1 MAWYEKTQLGVKTD
15 YIHAYD
21 PGLLCPLER
30 REGRE
35 ALELTG
41 APLPFHGVD
50 IWHNYEVSWLDPHG
64 KPRVAIARITVPADS
79 PCLIESK
86 SMKLYFNSL
95 NQHRFTDLQAVI
107 DCASADLSHS
117 AGASVRVELLPV
129 NAVYSLTTLEGE
141 CLDDLPL
148 RDCDF
153 TPNPGHLKA
162 DRSQHV
168 EECLHSN
175 LLRSNCPVTGQPDWG
190 SVQIRYAGPRI
201 DREGLLRYLVS
212 FREHNDFHEQ
222 CVERIFRDVLAHCHP
237 ARLTIFACYTRRG
250 GLDINPWRSN
260 AEAAPGFVPRLPRQ

>member
-1 MAWYEKTQLGVKTD
+1 MAWYEKTLLGQKTD

-21 PGLLCPLER
+21 AGLLCPLPR
-30 REGRE
+30 REGRD
-35 ALELTG
+35 ALGLAG
-41 APLPFHGVD
+41 PLPFHGVD

-64 KPRVAIARITVPADS
+64 KPQVAIARIVVPADS

-95 NQHRFTDLQAVI
+95 NQHRFADREAV
-107 DCASADLSHS
+107 AATVAADLSH
-117 AGASVRVELLPV
+117 ASGGRVTVGLLPV
-129 NAVYSLTTLEGE
+129 NRPYTTALLAGD

-148 RDCDF
+148 SDCDF
-153 TPNPGHLKA
+153 HPNTAHL
-162 DRSQHV
+162 RVTGGRVV
-168 EECLHSN
+168 EETLHSN

-190 SVQIRYAGPRI
+190 SVQLSYRGPCI

-222 CVERIFRDVLAHCHP
+222 CVERIFRDVLACCRP
-237 ARLTIFACYTRRG
+237 ESLTVFACYTRRG

-260 AEAAPGFVPRLPRQ
+260 AEPAPAVLPRLARQ

>member
-35 ALELTG
+35 ALQLTD

-64 KPRVAIARITVPADS
+64 KPQVAIARIIVPADS

-95 NQHRFTDLQAVI
+95 NQHRFADRQAVI
-107 DCASADLSHS
+107 DCAAADLSHS
-117 AGASVRVELLPV
+117 AGAGVTVELLPV
-129 NAVYSLTTLEGE
+129 NRAYHLVTLEGT

-148 RDCDF
+148 EGCDF

-162 DRSQHV
+162 NSSECV
-168 EECLHSN
+168 EETLHSH

-190 SVQIRYAGPRI
+190 SVQIRYSGPKI
-201 DREGLLRYLVS
+201 DREGLLRYLIS

-222 CVERIFRDVLAHCHP
+222 CVERIYRDIQQRCAP
-237 ARLTIFACYTRRG
+237 AQLTVFACYTRRG

-260 AEAAPGFVPRLPRQ
+260 AKPLPDSLPRLSRQ